1 VDGLTG
7 GVGAITL
14 AVFGVVLEASGFH
27 GMSSVCLS
35 LAACLVAYL
44 VYNFHP
50 ARVYMGDT
58 GSLLVGF
65 VLGEAALRVSSTIGG
80 FGGIATSFLLVAIP
94 CFEAVFLILIRLSK
108 VTMPFVSTFD
118 HPTQRLIRSGL
129 SVKGAVIRLY
139 VLTAVLAAV
148 AMVCWKG
155 SVSTSLPALT
165 VGLAVL
171 AITGLRLAA
180 VDMAGDGV
188 DGRPGS
194 VFSKNWLVHRIVHKR
209 MGSVA
214 GRARGILVD
223 VGCGSRPYEAMFVDR
238 VDRYIGLDLNPDR
251 YGSGEIDVVSDSTA
265 LPVATDSVDTVLSN
279 QVLEHLREPGIAVD
293 EMARI
298 LKPGGVAI
306 ITAPHIWGV
315 HEEPHDY
322 YRFTQFGLR
331 YLAERAG
338 LRVEAVDA
346 LAGFWVTTGARF
358 CYYIER
364 FDRGPLRPVIAI
376 VNYLTQSCAFVLD
389 HLDRVEGDAWNHM
402 MIAVKPSGAVGR

>member
-1 VDGLTG
+1 
-7 GVGAITL
+7 
-14 AVFGVVLEASGFH
+14 
-27 GMSSVCLS
+27 
-35 LAACLVAYL
+35 
-44 VYNFHP
+44 
-50 ARVYMGDT
+50 
-58 GSLLVGF
+58 
-65 VLGEAALRVSSTIGG
+65 
-80 FGGIATSFLLVAIP
+80 
-94 CFEAVFLILIRLSK
+94 
-108 VTMPFVSTFD
+108 
-118 HPTQRLIRSGL
+118 
-129 SVKGAVIRLY
+129 
-139 VLTAVLAAV
+139 
-148 AMVCWKG
+148 
-155 SVSTSLPALT
+155 
-165 VGLAVL
+165 
-171 AITGLRLAA
+171 
-180 VDMAGDGV
+180 
-188 DGRPGS
+188 
-194 VFSKNWLVHRIVHKR
+194 

-214 GRARGILVD
+214 GHARGILVD
-223 VGCGSRPYEAMFVDR
+223 VGCGSRPYEAIFVDHVDR
-238 VDRYIGLDLNPDR
+238 VDRYIGIDLNPDR
-251 YGSGEIDVVSDSTA
+251 YGSAEIDVVSDSTA
-265 LPVATDSVDTVLSN
+265 LPIATESVDTVLSN

-322 YRFTQFGLR
+322 YRFTPFGLR

-402 MIAVKPSGAVGR
+402 MIAVKPSGGVGR